1 MSATTSVRTSVF
13 GVRPPIVRQPPTSRR
28 LAGSLAPLAVIVL
41 CVSMLLASSPAY
53 AAQEPVGLGTAE
65 SFAILAG
72 SGITNTGPTTI
83 TGDIGTFPTP
93 TESGFGSITLIGTNH
108 AGDAVTAGAKDDLVT
123 AYNDAAGRT
132 PATDQAVE
140 LGGKTLKAGVYKSG
154 TFGLTGTLTLDAEG
168 NTDATFIFQAATTLI
183 AETNS
188 RMVLLNGVDPCRV
201 VWQVGSSA
209 TFKVGT
215 RFVGDVLA
223 LTSITAQTGAT
234 FEGRFEQPR
243 SGSDINRRAP
253 GDRRDADADR
263 RRARPDRPPRR
274 AWNAERHP
282 RRSGWASGRATSRRP
297 GYAFGSAVPG
307 ADRADD
313 PRTLG
318 GGGRV
323 PVPRRL
329 RPRGRTARTQT
340 PDRLA
345 VRELLG
351 CGSSND
357 NPDDPSPRGQTDIT
371 IARQASRHTT
381 EKTLTGWATPFR
393 ATVRSSLVGTGT
405 ARQSS
410 VEALGRISPP
420 SASAPRPAVPLPALR
435 RGRSRLAHCSTCS
448 DAVRPRD

>member
-13 GVRPPIVRQPPTSRR
+13 GVRPPIVRQPPTSRK

-234 FEGRFEQPR
+234 FEGRLLARNGAVTLDTNTITNGNCFTPASSSPAPAPTSTGAPPETVVTPTPTVAGPGPIVPLAGPGTPNGIPGGAVGPPGGPQA
-243 SGSDINRRAP
+243 GAP
-253 GDRRDADADR
+253 GT
-263 RRARPDRPPRR
+263 PSGPPFL
-274 AWNAERHP
+274 ALTGLTILGLLAA
-282 RRSGWASGRATSRRP
+282 GV
-297 GYAFGSAVPG
+297 AFLY
-307 ADRADD
+307 
-313 PRTLG
+313 LG
-318 GGGRV
+318 GFARV
-323 PVPRRL
+323 A
-329 RPRGRTARTQT
+329 G
-340 PDRLA
+340 
-345 VRELLG
+345 
-351 CGSSND
+351 
-357 NPDDPSPRGQTDIT
+357 
-371 IARQASRHTT
+371 
-381 EKTLTGWATPFR
+381 
-393 ATVRSSLVGTGT
+393 
-405 ARQSS
+405 
-410 VEALGRISPP
+410 
-420 SASAPRPAVPLPALR
+420 R
-435 RGRSRLAHCSTCS
+435 RGPKPQI
-448 DAVRPRD
+448 V